1 MGLAGVTNA
10 RSSYRSPL
18 GNPRI
23 QRRLCGPV
31 YPCAGSFVEK
41 RARHRL
47 LIELVRVEACPFLRS
62 VSKGRWV
69 GRQSVGGPR

>member
-10 RSSYRSPL
+10 RSSYGSPL

-23 QRRLCGPV
+23 QRIGNVGLLPVRWFLCGE
-31 YPCAGSFVEK
+31 AS
-41 RARHRL
+41 RHRL
-47 LIELVRVEACPFLRS
+47 LIELVCVEACPFAA
-62 VSKGRWV
+62 SKGRWV